1 MPWTKIT
8 LDIFF
13 HDEKCRISEVKMQNK
28 HDWVFQSGKGFSL
41 FQMSGITA
49 DKRSHM
55 YVMGAEVFYPHF
67 INRFAYHT
75 NDHIDAVI
83 VIIAIISLSYLLPKF
98 KKATWRPELTYQY
111 FRLTMSCGWCERDIW
126 FLYKPCQARDS
137 KTTNWPEPFAVWT
150 NCKARLLLLRI
161 RELVRRVRLLLEQV
175 NQMRQW

>member
-1 MPWTKIT
+1 MKSVEYLKW
-8 LDIFF
+8 
-13 HDEKCRISEVKMQNK
+13 KCRTSMTEYFKVARGFLCSKWVALQLTKEVTCMWW
-28 HDWVFQSGKGFSL
+28 DFCV
-41 FQMSGITA
+41 
-49 DKRSHM
+49 
-55 YVMGAEVFYPHF
+55 GAEVFYPHF

-126 FLYKPCQARDS
+126 FLYKPCQARDY